1 MDEGMKAMKL
11 FHTADWHLGKLVQ
24 GIHMT
29 DDQQHVLEQFIEDVR
44 QERPDAIIIAGD
56 LYDRAI
62 PPTDAVDLLN
72 RTLEQLVLELRIPV
86 LAIAGNH
93 DSPDRIDFAV
103 KLMERNGL
111 YMSGQLRFPIK
122 PVILHDEFG
131 EVHFYLVPYG
141 DPSIM
146 RYLLGNDQIRSHQEA
161 MEAIVAGIIEQW
173 DPQARHVLIGHAFVT
188 PYGEAEQNTSDAERP
203 LSIGG
208 AEYVSAELLKAFD
221 YVALGHLHQA
231 HHVGNER
238 IRYSGSPLKYSISE
252 EKHKKGYLVVE
263 LGASVKPT
271 HEGGMDKAEA
281 SHLADIA
288 VHKVELAA
296 RRDMR
301 RVVGTMAEIERHAR
315 NDDYVYV
322 TLTDEN
328 PVLFPMEKIRAVY
341 PNAMHV
347 ERMAEQRKAAKAED
361 GQAEQA
367 QAIMKQ
373 ELKPL
378 ELFTAFYEEV
388 RGTVLTAEK
397 EKLFAEAYE
406 LLMKESG
413 D

>member
-1 MDEGMKAMKL
+1 MKL

-24 GIHMT
+24 GVYMT
-29 DDQQHVLEQFIEDVR
+29 EDQAYVLEQFIEDVK
-44 QERPDAIIIAGD
+44 QEQPDAVIIAGD

-62 PPTDAVDLLN
+62 PPTEAVELLN
-72 RTLEQLVLELRIPV
+72 DILERLVLELHVPV

-111 YMSGQLRFPIK
+111 YLSGQLRYPIE
-122 PVILHDEFG
+122 PIVLHDDAG
-131 EVHFYLVPYG
+131 EVHFYLIPYA
-141 DPSIM
+141 DPSIV
-146 RYLLGNDQIRSHQEA
+146 RHVLGQEHIRSHQDA
-161 MEAIVAGIIEQW
+161 MEAIVAHIVENW
-173 DPQARHVLIGHAFVT
+173 DASARHVLVAHAFVT
-188 PYGEAEQNTSDAERP
+188 PYGEAEQNTSDSERP

-231 HHVGNER
+231 HHVGIEH
-238 IRYSGSPLKYSISE
+238 IRYAGSPLKYSISE
-252 EKHKKGYLVVE
+252 EKHHKGYLVVE
-263 LGASVKPT
+263 LGSDGVDVRKT
-271 HEGGMDKAEA
+271 D
-281 SHLADIA
+281 LT
-288 VHKVELAA
+288 A

-301 RVVGTMAEIERHAR
+301 RVVGIMADIERHPR
-315 NDDYVYV
+315 NEDYVYV

-347 ERMAEQRKAAKAED
+347 ERIAGQSKAARQDAEQPAP
-361 GQAEQA
+361 
-367 QAIMKQ
+367 AIVKQ

-378 ELFTAFYEEV
+378 ELFRAFYQEV
-388 RGTVLTAEK
+388 RGAELSSDK

-406 LLMKESG
+406 LLLKESG
-413 D
+413 E

>member
-1 MDEGMKAMKL
+1 MYERMKEVKL

-24 GIHMT
+24 GVYMT
-29 DDQQHVLEQFIEDVR
+29 EDQAYVLEQFITDVK
-44 QERPDAIIIAGD
+44 QEQPDAVIIAGD

-62 PPTDAVDLLN
+62 PPTEAVELLN
-72 RTLEQLVLELRIPV
+72 DILERLVLELKVPV

-111 YMSGQLRFPIK
+111 YLSGQLRYPIE
-122 PVILHDEFG
+122 PIVLHDDAG
-131 EVHFYLVPYG
+131 EVHFYLIPYA
-141 DPSIM
+141 DPSIV
-146 RYLLGNDQIRSHQEA
+146 RYILGQEHIRSHQDA
-161 MEAIVAGIIEQW
+161 MEAIVAHIVENW
-173 DPQARHVLIGHAFVT
+173 DASARHVLIAHAFVT
-188 PYGEAEQNTSDAERP
+188 PYGEAEQNTSDSERP

-231 HHVGNER
+231 HHVGIEHV
-238 IRYSGSPLKYSISE
+238 RYAGSPLKYSISE
-252 EKHKKGYLVVE
+252 EKHHKGYLVVE
-263 LGASVKPT
+263 LGS
-271 HEGGMDKAEA
+271 EG
-281 SHLADIA
+281 
-288 VHKVELAA
+288 VEVRKTDLTA

-301 RVVGTMAEIERHAR
+301 RVIGTIADIERHPR
-315 NDDYVYV
+315 NEDYVYV

-347 ERMAEQRKAAKAED
+347 ERIAGPSKSARQEEEQSAP
-361 GQAEQA
+361 
-367 QAIMKQ
+367 AIVKQ

-378 ELFTAFYEEV
+378 ELFRAFYQEV
-388 RGTVLTAEK
+388 RGAELTSDK

-406 LLMKESG
+406 LLLKESG
-413 D
+413 Q